1 MFGKGRVTGGGVWK
15 VGKDGKGELERKS
28 LGGRGLVREGK
39 KGGSR

>member
-1 MFGKGRVTGGGVWK
+1 MWK

-39 KGGSR
+39 KRGGVDKSLQQ